1 MGQLNLSHDNNQI
14 NNSIEELFE
23 KQIFE
28 AEDSPDK
35 QIKKSTFCSHESIMR
50 GDTLMAEDT
59 GDSMMYDKII

>member
-1 MGQLNLSHDNNQI
+1 MGQLNLSHENNQI

-35 QIKKSTFCSHESIMR
+35 QIKKSTFGSHESIMR
-50 GDTLMAEDT
+50 GDALMAEDT